1 MRSIAKAVITVLATI
16 SVVSAG
22 ITQKKI
28 HDLAQ
33 TEVYAQALDYVEP
46 LRWLLQ
52 NPSRQNHS

>member
-22 ITQKKI
+22 ITQRKI

-46 LRWLLQ
+46 LILGEAESG
-52 NPSRQNHS
+52 NI